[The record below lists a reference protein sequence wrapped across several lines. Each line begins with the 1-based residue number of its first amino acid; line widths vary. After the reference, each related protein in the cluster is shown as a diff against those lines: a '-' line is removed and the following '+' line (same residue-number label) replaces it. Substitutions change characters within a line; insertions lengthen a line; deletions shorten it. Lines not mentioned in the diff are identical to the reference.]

1 MIKEVI
7 LKHYDERYTMMR
19 ILLDDGLRE
28 LKEVADLQTKEEQHK
43 RLVALQNKQ
52 RWLSLIPLVPNI
64 NYLLYNFP

>member
-52 RWLSLIPLVPNI
+52 RWLSFDSPGTKHQLPFI
-64 NYLLYNFP
+64 